1 MTSIKDIYKKHLKSI
16 SANHFIYAVKV
27 AWHILTERE
36 RSLYELGFVD
46 GYMAS
51 QEKMKLT
58 QDAEDIKKLASLRRT
73 SDRQYGNP
81 PRLNID
87 SLINK
92 VCIRLEVNKAQL
104 FTKSRMQDIVRA
116 RNLIHNILSEKYF
129 MAASNIA
136 KIFSQDHTTV
146 LHSLN
151 MKTMKER
158 FWSPE
163 QSIWQDF
170 EELIK

>member
-1 MTSIKDIYKKHLKSI
+1 MTSIKDIYKKHLKSVN
-16 SANHFIYAVKV
+16 ANHFIYAVKV
-27 AWHILTERE
+27 AWHILTDRE

-163 QSIWQDF
+163 QTIWQDF

>member
-16 SANHFIYAVKV
+16 NTNHFIYAVKV
-27 AWHILTERE
+27 AWHLLKDRE
-36 RSLYELGFVD
+36 RDLYELGFRD
-46 GYMAS
+46 GYMVS
-51 QEKMKLT
+51 QERMKLT
-58 QDAEDIKKLASLRRT
+58 QDAEDIKKLASLRRNN
-73 SDRQYGNP
+73 DRQYGTP

-92 VCIRLEVNKAQL
+92 VCVKLEVNKAQL
-104 FTKSRMQDIVRA
+104 FSKTRTQDIVRA

-146 LHSLN
+146 LHSLD
-151 MKTMKER
+151 MKAMKER

-163 QSIWQDF
+163 QTLWKDF
-170 EELIK
+170 EELIN

>member
-27 AWHILTERE
+27 AWHIMSDRE
-36 RSLYELGFVD
+36 RSLYELGFKD

-51 QEKMKLT
+51 QEKMKIT
-58 QDAEDIKKLASLRRT
+58 QDTKDLKELASMKRLN
-73 SDRQYGNP
+73 DRQYGTP

-92 VCIRLEVNKAQL
+92 VCVKLEVNKAQL

-116 RNLIHNILSEKYF
+116 RNVIHNILSEKYF

-146 LHSLN
+146 LHSLD
-151 MKTMKER
+151 MKAMKER

-163 QSIWQDF
+163 QTLWKDF
-170 EELIK
+170 EELIN

>member
-27 AWHILTERE
+27 AWHIMSDRE
-36 RSLYELGFVD
+36 RSLYELGFKD

-51 QEKMKLT
+51 QERMKLT
-58 QDAEDIKKLASLRRT
+58 QDAKDLKELASMRRLN
-73 SDRQYGNP
+73 DRQYGTP

-92 VCIRLEVNKAQL
+92 VCVKLEVNKAQL

-116 RNLIHNILSEKYF
+116 RNVIHNILSEKYF

-146 LHSLN
+146 LHSLD
-151 MKTMKER
+151 MKAMKER
-158 FWSPE
+158 FWGPE
-163 QSIWQDF
+163 QSLWKDY
-170 EELIK
+170 EDLIN

>member
-27 AWHILTERE
+27 AWHIMSDRE
-36 RSLYELGFVD
+36 RSLYELGFKD

-51 QEKMKLT
+51 QEKMKIT
-58 QDAEDIKKLASLRRT
+58 QDAKDLKELASMRRLN
-73 SDRQYGNP
+73 DRQYGTP
-81 PRLNID
+81 PRLNINT
-87 SLINK
+87 LINK
-92 VCIRLEVNKAQL
+92 VCVKLEVNKAQL

-116 RNLIHNILSEKYF
+116 RNVIHNILSEKYF

-146 LHSLN
+146 LHSLD
-151 MKTMKER
+151 MKAMKER
-158 FWSPE
+158 FWGPE
-163 QSIWQDF
+163 QSLWKDY
-170 EELIK
+170 EDLIN

>member
-16 SANHFIYAVKV
+16 SANHFIYSVKV
-27 AWHILTERE
+27 AWHILTDRE

-51 QEKMKLT
+51 QEKMKIT
-58 QDAEDIKKLASLRRT
+58 QDAEDIKKLASLRRI

-92 VCIRLEVNKAQL
+92 VCIKLEVNKSQL
-104 FTKSRMQDIVRA
+104 FTKTRTQDIVRA

-129 MAASNIA
+129 MASSNIA

-163 QSIWQDF
+163 QTIWQDF

>member
-27 AWHILTERE
+27 AWHIMSDRE
-36 RSLYELGFVD
+36 RSLYELGFKD

-51 QEKMKLT
+51 QERMKIT
-58 QDAEDIKKLASLRRT
+58 QDAKDLKELASMRRLN
-73 SDRQYGNP
+73 DRQYGTP

-92 VCIRLEVNKAQL
+92 VCVKLEVNKAQL

-116 RNLIHNILSEKYF
+116 RNVIHNILSEKYF

-146 LHSLN
+146 LHSLD
-151 MKTMKER
+151 MKAMKER
-158 FWSPE
+158 FWGPE
-163 QSIWQDF
+163 QSLWKDY
-170 EELIK
+170 EDLIN